1 MNGNIRTKRSNKLVE
16 YNRSIEN
23 EAQELV
29 DRIFRIQN
37 QEKKNEEINTI
48 LKSFGYNSN
57 HDMFSKRKQSFKKL
71 KTPDGMR
78 DVIKG
83 LLRIR
88 NKKKKLEE
96 LRPVLN
102 ENAVSLLGNK
112 NNAIKHGGDK
122 RKPAKRKP
130 AKRKPVAKRKPTG
143 KKKVRKIHRGPQG
156 GKYYISKGR
165 KVYI

>member
-1 MNGNIRTKRSNKLVE
+1 
-16 YNRSIEN
+16 
-23 EAQELV
+23 
-29 DRIFRIQN
+29 
-37 QEKKNEEINTI
+37 
-48 LKSFGYNSN
+48 
-57 HDMFSKRKQSFKKL
+57 
-71 KTPDGMR
+71 MR
-78 DVIKG
+78 HVIIG

-102 ENAVSLLGNK
+102 KNAVSLLGNK